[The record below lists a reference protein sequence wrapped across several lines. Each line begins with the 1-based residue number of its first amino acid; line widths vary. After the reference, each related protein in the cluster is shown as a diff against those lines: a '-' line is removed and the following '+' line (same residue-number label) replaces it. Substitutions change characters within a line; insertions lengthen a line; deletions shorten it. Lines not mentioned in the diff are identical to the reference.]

1 MRKTDTTSVVLKTS
15 KHTTENTVNKKSDSA
30 VSAAETIQEFIELK
44 KLQNRV
50 LGKLI
55 DKLQNMESRVKK

>member
-1 MRKTDTTSVVLKTS
+1 MRKTDTTSVVLTTS
-15 KHTTENTVNKKSDSA
+15 KHTTENTVSKKSDSV

-55 DKLQNMESRVKK
+55 DKLQNMERKVKK